1 MIKSKL
7 IVPKGIRFMSQW
19 EDFSIPDYP
28 CIIDKKIPGC
38 GFTEYCLTNS
48 ENVIL
53 CSPRKILLKNKKEQ
67 HPNDVFYVES
77 IFDQDETVDKD
88 LAKKLNRGSGRIP
101 TKAIDLYTEEEKREF
116 LEKLKNQVIEY
127 VNKNRF
133 SGKPTKILVTYDS
146 FRLVKEFIG
155 YCIGEFRVVID
166 EFQSIFTDSRF
177 KSDTELSFMYHIQDL
192 QKVCYLSATPMID
205 EYLEQ
210 LDEFKN
216 LPYFELDWESEDPCR
231 VLKPDLK
238 VRTCRGVNEPAY
250 KIIKEYLE
258 GKFESMSF
266 RDSSGNIQTI
276 ESKEVCFFVNSVNNI
291 TGIIKHM
298 ELKPEQCN
306 VIVADTPDNKKKLR
320 KKLGRKWEIGKVP
333 LFGQPHK
340 MFTFCTRTVYLGA
353 DFYSTNARTIVLSDA
368 NIDTLSV
375 DISLDLPQI
384 LGRQRNNENPWK
396 NRAEFYY
403 KSTKDGVTK
412 EDFDNFIQCKLK
424 KTEELL
430 ENYDVVPNKHTL
442 AELYKRDTNA
452 TNYKFNYVA
461 INEHSGKDMFPELNR
476 LVLIAEQRAFDIQQI
491 DYRDRFSVFNTL
503 VSQNLIT
510 SGNDIKKFLEDFNTL
525 PDFSH
530 KMKALCDNNFS
541 ESEILA
547 ILDQIPLTYKTY
559 YLTIGPERCRAHG
572 YNVTDIRRECEDV
585 KNGIIREKVRE
596 EIVREGKEEKEE
608 KVDKEALL
616 NHIYN
621 TFQVGEFYSNKDVK
635 KLLGDIYSS
644 HGYKVSS
651 KASELDKYFKTKR
664 ATRTV
669 DGKQIEGVRVLEKK

>member
-1 MIKSKL
+1 MIKNKL
-7 IVPKGIRFMSQW
+7 IVPKGIRFMSEW
-19 EDFSIPDYP
+19 KDFVIPDYP

-38 GFTEYCLTNS
+38 GFTEYCLTNP

-67 HPNDVFYVES
+67 HPDDVFYVES

-88 LAKKLNRGSGRIP
+88 LAKKLNRGSGKIP
-101 TKAIDLYTEEEKREF
+101 TKAIDLYTDEEKRLF
-116 LEKLKNQVIEY
+116 LEKLKSQVIEY

-133 SGKPTKILVTYDS
+133 SRKPTKILVTYDS
-146 FRLVKEFIG
+146 FRLVKEFIN
-155 YCIGEFRVVID
+155 YCIGDFRVVID

-210 LDEFKN
+210 LNEFKD
-216 LPYFELDWESEDPCR
+216 LPYFELDWESDDPCR
-231 VLKPDLK
+231 VLRPDLK
-238 VRTCRGVNEPAY
+238 VRACRGVNEPAY
-250 KIIKEYLE
+250 KIIKDYLD
-258 GKFESMSF
+258 GNFESMSF
-266 RDSSGNIQTI
+266 RDEYGNVQTI
-276 ESKEVCFFVNSVNNI
+276 ESREVCFFVNSVNNI
-291 TGIIKHM
+291 IGIIKHM
-298 ELKPEQCN
+298 ELKPDQCN
-306 VIVADTPDNKKKLR
+306 IIIADTPDNKKKLR
-320 KKLGRKWEIGKVP
+320 KKLGKKWEIGKVP
-333 LFGQPHK
+333 LNGEPHK

-430 ENYDVVPNKHTL
+430 ISYQEVTNKHTL
-442 AELYKRDTNA
+442 AELYKRDANA

-461 INEHSGKDMFPELNR
+461 INEHSGNDMFPELNR
-476 LVLIAEQRAFDIQQI
+476 LVLIAEKRAFDIQQI
-491 DYRDRFSVFNTL
+491 DYKDRFSVFNTL

-530 KMKALCDNNFS
+530 KMKALCDNDFS
-541 ESEILA
+541 ENEILA

-559 YLTIGPERCRAHG
+559 YLTLGSGRCRAHG
-572 YNVTDIRRECEDV
+572 YNITDIKREYEDV
-585 KNGIIREKVRE
+585 KNGVIREKER
-596 EIVREGKEEKEE
+596 KEKKEKEKEE
-608 KVDKEALL
+608 IDKEALL
-616 NHIYN
+616 NHIYS
-621 TFQVGEFYSNKDVK
+621 TFQIGGFYSNKDVK
-635 KLLGDIYSS
+635 ELLRDVYSS
-644 HGYKVSS
+644 HGYKASP
-651 KASELDKYFKTKR
+651 KASELDKYFKVVR
-664 ATRTV
+664 ARKSAE
-669 DGKQIEGVRVLEKK
+669 GKQIEGVRILEKKQ

>member
-1 MIKSKL
+1 
-7 IVPKGIRFMSQW
+7 
-19 EDFSIPDYP
+19 
-28 CIIDKKIPGC
+28 
-38 GFTEYCLTNS
+38 
-48 ENVIL
+48 
-53 CSPRKILLKNKKEQ
+53 
-67 HPNDVFYVES
+67 
-77 IFDQDETVDKD
+77 
-88 LAKKLNRGSGRIP
+88 
-101 TKAIDLYTEEEKREF
+101 
-116 LEKLKNQVIEY
+116 
-127 VNKNRF
+127 
-133 SGKPTKILVTYDS
+133 
-146 FRLVKEFIG
+146 
-155 YCIGEFRVVID
+155 
-166 EFQSIFTDSRF
+166 
-177 KSDTELSFMYHIQDL
+177 
-192 QKVCYLSATPMID
+192 
-205 EYLEQ
+205 
-210 LDEFKN
+210 
-216 LPYFELDWESEDPCR
+216 
-231 VLKPDLK
+231 
-238 VRTCRGVNEPAY
+238 
-250 KIIKEYLE
+250 
-258 GKFESMSF
+258 
-266 RDSSGNIQTI
+266 
-276 ESKEVCFFVNSVNNI
+276 
-291 TGIIKHM
+291 
-298 ELKPEQCN
+298 
-306 VIVADTPDNKKKLR
+306 
-320 KKLGRKWEIGKVP
+320 
-333 LFGQPHK
+333 
-340 MFTFCTRTVYLGA
+340 
-353 DFYSTNARTIVLSDA
+353 
-368 NIDTLSV
+368 
-375 DISLDLPQI
+375 
-384 LGRQRNNENPWK
+384 
-396 NRAEFYY
+396 
-403 KSTKDGVTK
+403 
-412 EDFDNFIQCKLK
+412 
-424 KTEELL
+424 
-430 ENYDVVPNKHTL
+430 
-442 AELYKRDTNA
+442 
-452 TNYKFNYVA
+452 
-461 INEHSGKDMFPELNR
+461 MFPELNR

>member
-1 MIKSKL
+1 MIKNKL
-7 IVPKGIRFMSQW
+7 IVPAGIRFMSEW
-19 EDFSIPDYP
+19 IGFAIPDYP

-38 GFTEYCLTNS
+38 GFTEYCITNS

-67 HPNDVFYVES
+67 HPDDVFYVES

-101 TKAIDLYTEEEKREF
+101 TRAIDLYTEEEKRLF
-116 LEKLKNQVIEY
+116 LEKLKSQIIDY
-127 VNKNRF
+127 VNKNRI
-133 SGKPTKILVTYDS
+133 SRKPIKILVTYDS
-146 FRLVKEFIG
+146 FRLVKEFLK
-155 YCIGEFRVVID
+155 YCIEDFRVVID

-210 LDEFKN
+210 LDEFKD
-216 LPYFELDWESEDPCR
+216 LPYYELDWESEDPCR

-250 KIIKEYLE
+250 KIIKEYLDGE
-258 GKFESMSF
+258 FESMSF
-266 RDSSGNIQTI
+266 RDSSGNVQTI
-276 ESKEVCFFVNSVNNI
+276 ESREACFFVNSVNNI
-291 TGIIKHM
+291 IGIIKHM
-298 ELKPEQCN
+298 ELKPDQCN
-306 VIVADTPDNKKKLR
+306 VIIADTPDNKKKLR
-320 KKLGRKWEIGKVP
+320 KRLGRKWEIGKVP
-333 LFGQPHK
+333 LKGDPHK

-353 DFYSTNARTIVLSDA
+353 DFYSTNARTFVLSDA

-384 LGRQRNNENPWK
+384 LGRQRNNSNPWK

-403 KSTKDGVTK
+403 KSTKDKVTK
-412 EDFDNFIQCKLK
+412 EDFDNFIQGKLK

-430 ENYDVVPNKHTL
+430 VSYQEVTNKHTL

-476 LVLIAEQRAFDIQQI
+476 LVLIAERRAFDIQQI
-491 DYRDRFSVFNTL
+491 DYKDRFSVFNTL
-503 VSQNLIT
+503 VDQNLMT

-530 KMKALCDNNFS
+530 KMKALCNNDFN
-541 ESEILA
+541 ENERLA

-559 YLTIGPERCRAHG
+559 YLTLGPERCKAHG
-572 YNVTDIRRECEDV
+572 YNVTDIRREYEDV
-585 KNGIIREKVRE
+585 INGVIREKV
-596 EIVREGKEEKEE
+596 KEEKKEE
-608 KVDKEALL
+608 EEVKVDEEALL
-616 NHIYN
+616 NNVYN

-635 KLLGDIYSS
+635 KLLGGIYSNLD
-644 HGYKVSS
+644 YKACP
-651 KASELDKYFKTKR
+651 KASELDKYFKVVR
-664 ATRTV
+664 ARKSV
-669 DGKQIEGVRVLEKK
+669 EGKQIEGVRILEKL